1 MKEIVQHKVIDG
13 KIIDCDYWERVEN
26 GGCCNYKL
34 TGVSFETIQGEII
47 RYEKLAFSGFLSSHF
62 RPGIGTSGK
71 FFLAEVQIP
80 RGHTQVGTVYALI
93 TGQNRYCDISD
104 AIRSVE
110 NMTKAASHSGANAF
124 IRIFFGSGGSGAMG
138 GGAFV
143 AASLSVGFVTW
154 LLGCVVSMAVE
165 NTIGIK
171 IPIGIF
177 FIGGIF
183 LPILGLLFCIILR
196 SSGGNSSIP
205 TMKNTLRENGFRI

>member
-13 KIIDCDYWERVEN
+13 KIIDCDYLERVEG

-47 RYEKLAFSGFLSSHF
+47 RYEKLAFSGFLSSRF
-62 RPGIGTSGK
+62 RPGVGTAGK

-80 RGHTQVGTVYALI
+80 RGHGQAGTVYAVI

-138 GGAFV
+138 GGTFV
-143 AASLSVGFVTW
+143 AASLFVGFVVW
-154 LLGCVVSMAVE
+154 LLGCFFSATVQ

-177 FIGGIF
+177 FVGGIF
-183 LPILGLLFCIILR
+183 LPLFGLLFCLILR

-205 TMKNTLRENGFRI
+205 TMKDTLRENGFKL